1 MTVVQATVGIY
12 EAKNKLSELLDRV
25 EAGEVIGLTRHGKQ
39 VALLVPV
46 NQDRPAARQAIARM
60 RELRKGSKLNG
71 LNIKE
76 LKNEGRR

>member
-1 MTVVQATVGIY
+1 MAQVTVGIY

-46 NQDRPAARQAIARM
+46 NQEHPAAREAIARL
-60 RELRKGSKLNG
+60 RRLRKSSRLNG
-71 LNIKE
+71 VSIQE